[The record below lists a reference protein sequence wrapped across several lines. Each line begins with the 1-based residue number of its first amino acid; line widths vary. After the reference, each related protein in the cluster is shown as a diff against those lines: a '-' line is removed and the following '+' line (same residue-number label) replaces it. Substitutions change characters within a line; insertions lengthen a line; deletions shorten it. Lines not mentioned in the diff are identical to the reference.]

1 MSRGIRLKNYCAKK
15 STHIVGENVGAGV
28 VAIGGNVGAFVM
40 GAIGGNVGALDGAFV
55 ITLKVTGLEVVV
67 VSDPG
72 PNATV

>member
-28 VAIGGNVGAFVM
+28 VAIGGNVGA
-40 GAIGGNVGALDGAFV
+40 LDGAIV